1 MYVMECDVAWGSHA
15 NMYLGNKYV
24 YIYVLLQP
32 QNKYLYNN
40 TCTILSFSSYN
51 GFNR

>member
-1 MYVMECDVAWGSHA
+1 MYVTESDVAWGSHA
-15 NMYLGNKYV
+15 IMYLGNKYV
-24 YIYVLLQP
+24 YIYILLQP

-51 GFNR
+51 GF